1 MSAKAGIV
9 NPPIKK
15 RNRQELFST
24 FCRLYSFLTYEEKMK
39 IALGM
44 TALSVNA
51 ITNLSFPYILGQ
63 VNIEAANLDI
73 LQSCILIGVGSQ

>member
-1 MSAKAGIV
+1 MLSFK
-9 NPPIKK
+9 
-15 RNRQELFST
+15 
-24 FCRLYSFLTYEEKMK
+24 RLYSFLNFEEKIK

-63 VNIEAANLDI
+63 VNHHYKNICVALTCNIEKNI
-73 LQSCILIGVGSQ
+73 VVKF